1 MSILDVLEAK
11 LAMTTK
17 KKYIY
22 KKLWVLDSPNYLCH
36 QKNEFLL
43 TNSRISSKGL
53 AFKIERVERRVYLSL
68 DKKKKRVFV
77 H

>member
-11 LAMTTK
+11 LAMTT
-17 KKYIY
+17 I